1 MKCANFVYF
10 YLSSR
15 YFFNP
20 KPPLD
25 IIRYGTE
32 ALGLGILKHLR
43 SRHGNADISTIV
55 ELREDVY
62 KYLFNGKGRQS
73 GRRGYINMNKDNF
86 CRCNFPNGWE
96 CSVDRLGDG
105 VKVVFPIRM
114 RHFLGWGPKS
124 YILVNQTLVPAKRY
138 RQEKLSICFATTA
151 FAMN

>member
-10 YLSSR
+10 YLSLR

-43 SRHGNADISTIV
+43 SRHGNADISTTV

-62 KYLFNGKGRQS
+62 KYLFNGKG
-73 GRRGYINMNKDNF
+73 
-86 CRCNFPNGWE
+86 NFPNGWE
-96 CSVDRLGDG
+96 SSVDRLGDG
-105 VKVVFPIRM
+105 VKVFFPIRM

-124 YILVNQTLVPAKRY
+124 YILVNQTLVPSKRY
-138 RQEKLSICFATTA
+138 HQEKLSICFATTA
-151 FAMN
+151 FAIN

>member
-1 MKCANFVYF
+1 
-10 YLSSR
+10 
-15 YFFNP
+15 
-20 KPPLD
+20 
-25 IIRYGTE
+25 
-32 ALGLGILKHLR
+32 
-43 SRHGNADISTIV
+43 
-55 ELREDVY
+55 
-62 KYLFNGKGRQS
+62 
-73 GRRGYINMNKDNF
+73 MNKDDF

-138 RQEKLSICFATTA
+138 HQEKLSICFATTA